1 MAKEESSPGLFSK
14 VVKFVRNPTTDWSDL
29 SETEL
34 DRDTAYSKLQLKEMI
49 ERKRRND
56 FVRRREFDQLRKLR
70 SRETRPAVEPGDRP
84 SFFQSSLTSRPSDD
98 RAGTLKKI
106 DEIEEQMS
114 QQWWKTH
121 NKGAA
126 QPDGQDPSPSTARQ
140 AYLPTEAAALPG
152 SAKGNGDAVLPAG
165 DLQLAGQNSSHAGLG
180 GFGELLHSSDEA
192 LSGGAGFPGENQ
204 PIFEHDPE
212 MEEAAI
218 RFANGDAAGAEA
230 NLRELLDRMPDQPY
244 RWMMLFDFCRATG
257 QQQQFEVL
265 ALDYAV
271 RFHQLAPLWCSL
283 PEMTG
288 ELLDAQVTTQQGKLG
303 AHLEWRSPAVLD
315 ALALASLSSRL
326 TDAAEPWHLDWSA
339 LTSIDFD
346 VLVPLAKLFARWSD
360 MPVRLRFGG
369 VQGLLDY
376 LAAMTVTGDPSVD
389 VAWWR
394 LRMEVLRTTGN
405 GEAFDLT
412 ALEYCVTYEVSP
424 PSWSDARCEYMDMAQ
439 GGSEEEHSDFYVGAL
454 QSEFLPTSTM
464 LDSVAPGADMNSQ
477 LAPMAELAGHL
488 VGDAAES
495 LTPLEAG
502 GASQRILLVA
512 CDKLIRVDFSAAG
525 SILNWA
531 AALQVAGCQV
541 VFCNVHRL
549 IAVFFN
555 VIGINEHA
563 RVLPRQD

>member
-14 VVKFVRNPTTDWSDL
+14 VVKFVRNPTTDWSEL
-29 SETEL
+29 SEPEL

-70 SRETRPAVEPGDRP
+70 SRETRPSVEPGDRP

-121 NKGAA
+121 QKGDAP
-126 QPDGQDPSPSTARQ
+126 PDGPQDPPHSTARQ
-140 AYLPTEAAALPG
+140 AYLPTEAGALTSSTKG
-152 SAKGNGDAVLPAG
+152 STEAVLPAG
-165 DLQLAGQNSSHAGLG
+165 DFQLAGRSSGHSGL
-180 GFGELLHSSDEA
+180 DA
-192 LSGGAGFPGENQ
+192 LALASHEVSPDVSRFPGETQ
-204 PIFEHDPE
+204 PVFVHDPE

-218 RFANGDAAGAEA
+218 RFANGDAEGAEA
-230 NLRELLDRMPDQPY
+230 NLQALLAHAPDQSSV
-244 RWMMLFDFCRATG
+244 WMALFDYYRATG
-257 QQQQFEVL
+257 AQQKFESA

-271 RFHQLAPLWCSL
+271 RFNQLAPLWYSL

-288 ELLDAQVTTQQGKLG
+288 ELLDARASAQGAK
-303 AHLEWRSPAVLD
+303 AAPHLEWRSPAVLD
-315 ALALASLSSRL
+315 AAAVATLATRLVDASRPWQLDWAALASI
-326 TDAAEPWHLDWSA
+326 DAAAVAP
-339 LTSIDFD
+339 LT
-346 VLVPLAKLFARWSD
+346 ALFARWSD
-360 MPVRLRFGG
+360 STVRLQFAGAAS
-369 VQGLLDY
+369 LLNF
-376 LAAMTVTGDPSVD
+376 LASMTVTGEPTVD
-389 VAWWR
+389 AAWWR

-405 GEAFDLT
+405 AETFDLT

-424 PSWSDARCEYMDMAQ
+424 PSWSDVRCTYQAQ
-439 GGSEEEHSDFYVGAL
+439 GEDAEAHNDFYVGAL

-464 LDSVAPGADMNSQ
+464 LDSVAPGGVDMHSQ
-477 LAPMAELAGHL
+477 LAPMAELAGQL
-488 VGDAAES
+488 LGDATQS
-495 LTPLEAG
+495 LTPLEG
-502 GASQRILLVA
+502 GGGEQRILLVA

-531 AALQVAGCQV
+531 AALQSAGCQV

-563 RVLPRQD
+563 RVLPRKD

>member
-14 VVKFVRNPTTDWSDL
+14 VVKFVRNPTTDWSEL

-121 NKGAA
+121 KDGN
-126 QPDGQDPSPSTARQ
+126 QPAGQDPPHSTARQ
-140 AYLPTEAAALPG
+140 AYLPTEAASLPG
-152 SAKGNGDAVLPAG
+152 NAKANGDAVLPAG
-165 DLQLAGQNSSHAGLG
+165 DLQLAGRNSGLLGLG
-180 GFGELLHSSDEA
+180 ELGLA
-192 LSGGAGFPGENQ
+192 PGAIAPGASRFPGENQ
-204 PIFEHDPE
+204 PVFVHEPE

-218 RFANGDAAGAEA
+218 RFANGDAEGAEA
-230 NLRELLDRMPDQPY
+230 NLRDLLAHMPDQPSI
-244 RWMMLFDFCRATG
+244 WMMLFDLFRATG
-257 QQQQFEVL
+257 QQQKFESA

-271 RFHQLAPLWCSL
+271 RFDRLAPLWCSL

-288 ELLDAQVTTQQGKLG
+288 ELLGARASAQG
-303 AHLEWRSPAVLD
+303 ATKAGAKLEWRSPAVLD
-315 ALALASLSSRL
+315 AGGVASLSARL
-326 TDAAEPWHLDWSA
+326 TDTTQPWHLDWSA
-339 LTSIDFD
+339 LASID
-346 VLVPLAKLFARWSD
+346 VAAVTPLADMFVRWSD
-360 MPVRLRFGG
+360 SVVRLRFVGAHA
-369 VQGLLDY
+369 LLNY
-376 LAAMTVTGDPSVD
+376 LASMTVTGDPAVD
-389 VAWWR
+389 AAWWR
-394 LRMEVLRTTGN
+394 LRMEVLRTTGHA
-405 GEAFDLT
+405 ETFDLT

-424 PSWSDARCEYMDMAQ
+424 PSWSDVRCEYQAQ
-439 GGSEEEHSDFYVGAL
+439 GAAGEEHNEFYVGAL

-464 LDSVAPGADMNSQ
+464 LDSVAPGGADMNSQ
-477 LAPMAELAGHL
+477 LAPMAELAGQL
-488 VGDAAES
+488 LGDATES

-502 GASQRILLVA
+502 GGSQRVLLVA

-525 SILNWA
+525 SILNWTA
-531 AALQVAGCQV
+531 GLDAAGCQV

-549 IAVFFN
+549 VAVFFN

-563 RVLPRQD
+563 RVLPRND

>member
-1 MAKEESSPGLFSK
+1 M
-14 VVKFVRNPTTDWSDL
+14 
-29 SETEL
+29 
-34 DRDTAYSKLQLKEMI
+34 
-49 ERKRRND
+49 
-56 FVRRREFDQLRKLR
+56 
-70 SRETRPAVEPGDRP
+70 SR
-84 SFFQSSLTSRPSDD
+84 
-98 RAGTLKKI
+98 
-106 DEIEEQMS
+106 
-114 QQWWKTH
+114 
-121 NKGAA
+121 
-126 QPDGQDPSPSTARQ
+126 
-140 AYLPTEAAALPG
+140 
-152 SAKGNGDAVLPAG
+152 
-165 DLQLAGQNSSHAGLG
+165 
-180 GFGELLHSSDEA
+180 
-192 LSGGAGFPGENQ
+192 FPGESQ

-218 RFANGDAAGAEA
+218 RFANGDAEGAEA

-244 RWMMLFDFCRATG
+244 RWMMLFDFFRATG

-288 ELLDAQVTTQQGKLG
+288 ELLDAQATTHQAKTG
-303 AHLEWRSPAVLD
+303 AHLEWHSPAVLNAF
-315 ALALASLSSRL
+315 ALATLTSRL
-326 TDAAEPWHLDWSA
+326 KDAVEPLHLDWSA

-346 VLVPLAKLFARWSD
+346 VLEPLANLFVRWSD
-360 MPVRLRFGG
+360 TPVRLRFGG
-369 VQGLLDY
+369 AQVLLDY

-389 VAWWR
+389 AAWWR

-405 GEAFDLT
+405 DEAFDLT

-424 PSWSDARCEYMDMAQ
+424 PSWSNARCEYMDMAQ
-439 GGSEEEHSDFYVGAL
+439 GDSAEEHSDFYVGAL

-477 LAPMAELAGHL
+477 LAPMAELAGQL
-488 VGDAAES
+488 LGDATES
-495 LTPLEAG
+495 LTPLEVG
-502 GASQRILLVA
+502 GASRRILLVA

-531 AALQVAGCQV
+531 AALQAAGCQV

>member
-14 VVKFVRNPTTDWSDL
+14 VVKFVRNPTTDWSEL

-121 NKGAA
+121 KDGN
-126 QPDGQDPSPSTARQ
+126 QPVGQDPPHSTARQ
-140 AYLPTEAAALPG
+140 AYLPTEAASLPDN
-152 SAKGNGDAVLPAG
+152 AKANGDAVLPAG
-165 DLQLAGQNSSHAGLG
+165 DLQLAGRNSGLVG
-180 GFGELLHSSDEA
+180 LAELGLA
-192 LSGGAGFPGENQ
+192 SGGIAPGASRFPGENQ
-204 PIFEHDPE
+204 PVFVHEPE

-218 RFANGDAAGAEA
+218 RFANGDAEGAEA
-230 NLRELLDRMPDQPY
+230 NLRDLLAHTPDQPSI
-244 RWMMLFDFCRATG
+244 WMMLFDLFRATG
-257 QQQQFEVL
+257 QQQKFESA

-271 RFHQLAPLWCSL
+271 RFDRLAPLWCSL

-288 ELLDAQVTTQQGKLG
+288 ELLGARASAQG
-303 AHLEWRSPAVLD
+303 AKAGVKLEWRSPAVLD
-315 ALALASLSSRL
+315 AGGVASLASRL
-326 TDAAEPWHLDWSA
+326 TDTTQPWHLDWSA
-339 LTSIDFD
+339 LVSID
-346 VLVPLAKLFARWSD
+346 VAAVTPLADLFVRWSD
-360 MPVRLRFGG
+360 SVVRLRFVGAHA
-369 VQGLLDY
+369 LLNY
-376 LAAMTVTGDPSVD
+376 LASMTVTGDPSVD
-389 VAWWR
+389 AAWWR
-394 LRMEVLRTTGN
+394 VRMEVLRTTGN
-405 GEAFDLT
+405 AETFDLT
-412 ALEYCVTYEVSP
+412 ALEYSVTYEVSP
-424 PSWSDARCEYMDMAQ
+424 PSWSDVRCEYQAQ
-439 GGSEEEHSDFYVGAL
+439 GAAGEEHNEFYVGAL

-464 LDSVAPGADMNSQ
+464 LDSVAPGGADMNSQ
-477 LAPMAELAGHL
+477 LAPMAELAGQL
-488 VGDAAES
+488 LGDATES

-502 GASQRILLVA
+502 GGSQRVLLVA

-525 SILNWA
+525 SILNWSA
-531 AALQVAGCQV
+531 TLQSAGCQV

-549 IAVFFN
+549 VAVFFN

-563 RVLPRQD
+563 RVLPRND

>member
-70 SRETRPAVEPGDRP
+70 SRETRPAVEPGERP

-121 NKGAA
+121 NKDAA
-126 QPDGQDPSPSTARQ
+126 QPDGQGPPPSTARQ
-140 AYLPTEAAALPG
+140 AYLPTATAALPDN
-152 SAKGNGDAVLPAG
+152 AKGHGEAVLPAG
-165 DLQLAGQNSSHAGLG
+165 DLQLVGRQSGHSDLEGLEHA
-180 GFGELLHSSDEA
+180 SQEA
-192 LSGGAGFPGENQ
+192 LSGMSRFPGESQ
-204 PIFEHDPE
+204 PVFEHDPE
-212 MEEAAI
+212 LEEAAI
-218 RFANGDAAGAEA
+218 RFASGDAQGAEA
-230 NLRELLDRMPDQPY
+230 NLRELLDSMPDQPH
-244 RWMMLFDFCRATG
+244 RWMMLFDLFRATG
-257 QQQQFEVL
+257 QQQQFEDF

-288 ELLDAQVTTQQGKLG
+288 ELLEAQEAAQPGKAG
-303 AHLEWRSPAVLD
+303 VHLEWRSPAVLD
-315 ALALASLSSRL
+315 ALALASLTSRL
-326 TDAAEPWHLDWSA
+326 ADAAQPWQLDWSA
-339 LTSIDFD
+339 LIAVDTD
-346 VLVPLAKLFARWSD
+346 VVAPLADQFVRWSD
-360 MPVRLRFGG
+360 APVRLRFGG
-369 VQGLLDY
+369 VQVLLDY
-376 LAAMTVTGDPSVD
+376 LAAKTLTGDPSVD

-394 LRMEVLRTTGN
+394 LRMEVLRTTGH

-424 PSWSDARCEYMDMAQ
+424 PSWSDPRCDYKDMAQ
-439 GGSEEEHSDFYVGAL
+439 EGPAQQAEDFYVGAL

-464 LDSVAPGADMNSQ
+464 LDSVAPGADVHSQ
-477 LAPMAELAGHL
+477 LAPMAELAGQL
-488 VGDAAES
+488 VGDATES

-502 GASQRILLVA
+502 GGAQRILLVA

-525 SILNWA
+525 SILNWS
-531 AALQVAGCQV
+531 AALQAAGCQV

-563 RVLPRQD
+563 RVLPRND